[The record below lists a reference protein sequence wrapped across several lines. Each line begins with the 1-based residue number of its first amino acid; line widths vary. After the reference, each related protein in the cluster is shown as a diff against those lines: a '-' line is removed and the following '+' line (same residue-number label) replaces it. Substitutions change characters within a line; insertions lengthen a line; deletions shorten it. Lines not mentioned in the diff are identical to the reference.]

1 MSVPTI
7 IAKIDHVVGDLP
19 MLRMTDGTLSAGDP
33 NALKIA
39 NVGDVVILGTDSM
52 WRRGSAIDWEP
63 ETKIG
68 TVDRVDGSAA
78 LLQTAYGVVYRT
90 VPAGKT
96 VAPGNT
102 VTYDSR
108 ADLLDVVAE
117 DTVRPSLLDDDFSI
131 STIKS
136 TPTAMDWNSFAGFPD
151 IVQEAKDL
159 VAVHTDKEART
170 RLAGLGVDPIR
181 GILFDGPPGTGKTF
195 LAQIMAS
202 QSNAT
207 FYLVSTAALGGRL
220 VSESEQRLQRIYTD
234 AASEEL
240 AIVFID
246 EIDTLTGHR
255 GKDQGSGSRL
265 VNVFLT
271 NMDGVNAPDNV
282 ITIGTTNL
290 LQSIDHA
297 LRRPGRFDRQL
308 TFTYPDV
315 EDRVAILH
323 ARPRTTS
330 GDLDY
335 ARVAAETENW
345 TAADLGAIW
354 QHAGELTVISKR
366 SAIRNDHFMMGFER
380 AAAARTKRLK
390 ETR

>member
-1 MSVPTI
+1 MSTI

-39 NVGDVVILGTDSM
+39 NVGDVVVMGTDSV
-52 WRRGSAIDWEP
+52 WRRGSVIDWEP
-63 ETKIG
+63 ATKVG
-68 TVDRVDGSAA
+68 TVDRVARSGV

-90 VPAGKT
+90 VPAGLT
-96 VAPGNT
+96 VKPGNT

-108 ADLLDVVAE
+108 ADLLDVVAGE
-117 DTVRPSLLDDDFSI
+117 SVRPSLLDDDFNVAS
-131 STIKS
+131 IKS
-136 TPTAMDWNSFAGFPD
+136 TPSAMAWDSFAGFPD
-151 IVQEAKDL
+151 IIQEAKDL
-159 VAVHTDKEART
+159 VAVHTDVDARR
-170 RLAGLGVDPIR
+170 RLTDLGVDPIR

-207 FYLVSTAALGGRL
+207 FYLVSTAGLGGRL

-234 AASEEL
+234 AASEDL
-240 AIVFID
+240 SIVFID

-255 GKDQGSGSRL
+255 GNDQGSGSRL

-271 NMDGVNAPDNV
+271 NMDGVSAPDNV

-290 LQSIDHA
+290 LDSIDHA

-315 EDRVAILH
+315 EDRVAILQ
-323 ARPRTTS
+323 ARPHTTS

-335 ARVAAETENW
+335 AQVAAETENW

-354 QHAGELTVISKR
+354 QHAGELTVISGR
-366 SAIRNDHFMMGFER
+366 SAIHNDHFMMGFER
-380 AAAARTKRLK
+380 AANARTKRLK

>member
-1 MSVPTI
+1 MPTI

-19 MLRMTDGTLSAGDP
+19 MLRLTDGTLTAGDP
-33 NALKIA
+33 NALHVA
-39 NVGDVVILGTDSM
+39 TVGDVVVAGTDGE

-63 ETKIG
+63 DTRVG

-78 LLQTAYGVVYRT
+78 LLQTAHGVIYRT
-90 VPAGKT
+90 VPAGLN
-96 VAPGNT
+96 VDPGNT

-108 ADLLDVVAE
+108 SDLLDLVAG
-117 DTVRPSLLDDDFSI
+117 DTVRPSLLDDDFNVAS
-131 STIKS
+131 IKS
-136 TPTAMDWNSFAGFPD
+136 TPTAMDWDSFAGFPET
-151 IVQEAKDL
+151 IREAKDL
-159 VAVHTDKEART
+159 VAVHTDKDARK
-170 RLAGLGVDPIR
+170 RLADLGVDPIR

-234 AASEEL
+234 AASEDL
-240 AIVFID
+240 SIVFID

-255 GKDQGSGSRL
+255 GNDQGNGSRL

-271 NMDGVNAPDNV
+271 NMDGVNPPDNV

-290 LQSIDHA
+290 LDSIDHA

-308 TFTYPDV
+308 TFTYPNV
-315 EDRVAILH
+315 EDRVAILR
-323 ARPRTTS
+323 ARRHTTS
-330 GDLDY
+330 GNLDY
-335 ARVAAETENW
+335 PQVAARTENW

-354 QHAGELTVISKR
+354 QHAGELTVISGR